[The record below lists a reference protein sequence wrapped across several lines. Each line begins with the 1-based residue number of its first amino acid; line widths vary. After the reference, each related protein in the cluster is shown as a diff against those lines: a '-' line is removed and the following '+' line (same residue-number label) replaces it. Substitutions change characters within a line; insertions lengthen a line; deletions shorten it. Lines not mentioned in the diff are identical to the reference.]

1 MVARLE
7 PRAILSSMLTANN
20 PFSLIIFGASGHLA
34 KIKIYPAL
42 YILFLKKRL
51 PEAFTLVGYARTA
64 MSREQFQEIVSDSIH
79 ADLSEVNPKT
89 LQDFLRHVQYQAGQ
103 YDAAADF
110 GALSKNLAEWEGGQ
124 ETVRL
129 AYLSVPP
136 SVFPP
141 ILENLSQSGV
151 RRGEFRCIVEKPV
164 GSDLATFQ
172 EMKGQLMASFSPNE
186 VFLLDHYLGK
196 EAVRNLYYLRA
207 GNPVFE
213 RIFERGLV
221 HHVEIVAAESAGIE
235 NRAGYFDATGTF
247 RDFFQSHLL
256 MMASLLTMPLGGEAS
271 IAAHRLEALGQ
282 LCLPPARDLGGVVMQ
297 AQYGPGDGKLGY
309 LQEADVPPG
318 SRANT
323 FAALALRTKAERWQ
337 DVPFFLI
344 SGKRLDR
351 RETRISIEFETIPG
365 DIPGNAPNRLD
376 VILQG
381 EAGLKLTLQTKLGG
395 SDPAFRP
402 LVMVD
407 PLVCIGDCLPEHG
420 LLLLEAI
427 HGIKRW
433 FLSFEEVATSWH
445 LIDPLQAYLDHPST
459 PLPVYAAGSR
469 GPKEAEAWIK
479 MHGQNWITC

>member
-1 MVARLE
+1 
-7 PRAILSSMLTANN
+7 MLTANR
-20 PFSLIIFGASGHLA
+20 PFSLVIFGASGHLA
-34 KIKIYPAL
+34 KMKIFPAL
-42 YILFLKKRL
+42 YVLFLKKRL
-51 PEAFTLVGYARTA
+51 PESFAIVGYARSDMDDA
-64 MSREQFQEIVSDSIH
+64 SFRDFVSAAIR
-79 ADLSEVNPKT
+79 ADLEEVNEKT
-89 LQDFLRHVQYQAGQ
+89 VAAFLSHLSYVRGQ
-103 YDAAADF
+103 YDKLTDFEALAAKLT
-110 GALSKNLAEWEGGQ
+110 ALEDGTTDTL
-124 ETVRL
+124 RL
-129 AYLSVPP
+129 AYLSIPP
-136 SVFPP
+136 TVFEAVV
-141 ILENLSQSGV
+141 ENLAKSGV

-164 GSDLATFQ
+164 GHNLKSFQAVKAALMESLHSD
-172 EMKGQLMASFSPNE
+172 EIY
-186 VFLLDHYLGK
+186 LLDHYLGK
-196 EAVRNLYYLRA
+196 EAIRNLYYLRA
-207 GNPVFE
+207 GNPIIE

-256 MMASLLTMPLGGEAS
+256 MVASLLTMPLGGEAS

-282 LCLPPARDLGGVVMQ
+282 LCLPPVRDLGGVVMQ
-297 AQYGPGDGKLGY
+297 AQYGAGDGKVSY
-309 LQEADVPPG
+309 LQEADVAKG

-323 FAALALRTKAERWQ
+323 FAALALRSKSERWQ

-351 RETRISIEFETIPG
+351 RETRVSIQFEAIPG
-365 DIPGNAPNRLD
+365 AIPGNAPNRLD

-402 LVMVD
+402 LVMAD
-407 PLVCIGDCLPEHG
+407 PLVCVGDCLPEHG

-433 FLSFEEVATSWH
+433 FLSFEEVAASWH
-445 LIDPLQAYLDHPST
+445 LIDPLQAHLDQPST
-459 PLPVYAAGSR
+459 PLPIYAAGSR

-479 MHGQNWITC
+479 THGQTWITC